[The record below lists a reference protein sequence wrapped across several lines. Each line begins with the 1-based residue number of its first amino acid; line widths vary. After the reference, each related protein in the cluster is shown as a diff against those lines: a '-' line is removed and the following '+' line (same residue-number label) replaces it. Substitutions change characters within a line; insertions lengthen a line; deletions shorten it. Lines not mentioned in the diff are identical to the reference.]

1 MVISKKQLKE
11 SALPSVQEVR
21 EAELEQE
28 SSQSGSHQLGGIASR
43 PRKAFSRGSTDTKTV
58 SRSDKAHSPT
68 ERASAGP
75 KEEAEEDSPAEQE
88 GEDPQGAELRES
100 SEEEATNQ
108 EEEWDTDL
116 EIDDAKQ
123 PRYPTEKTLYEEAC
137 KIFSVVPASYFL
149 RHMHDQELNLMHHG
163 LGTQGAK
170 ALSVPLVTNTSVL
183 NLNLSDNWLEGG
195 GGVAIAEMLKENC
208 YITASQQCKCAV
220 WKDRGTGFSKYP
232 RSYFLRH
239 MHDQELN
246 LMHHGLG
253 TQGAKA
259 LSVPLVTNTSVL
271 NLNLS
276 DNWLEG
282 GGGVAI
288 AEMLKENCYI
298 TGIDL
303 SDNKLGLAGA
313 QAVSAMLKE
322 NVTLVNINLC
332 GNEFDDHAA
341 TPLAEAFM
349 SNHKVQSIDLSHNL
363 MGEGAG
369 EVLGN
374 AIAENTGMKELNLSW
389 NCFREMGSIP
399 IAKGLGANI
408 FLRAVDLSYNG
419 FGKTG
424 AAALGEALKVN
435 NVLEHLNVSNNR
447 IPPEGAVRFAMG
459 LKENKTLKTLNFSR
473 NPMQSAGCYG
483 IIKSMQGNP
492 ESAIEFL
499 DFSGASLTKPHFQD
513 ITVNKDF
520 DDLHT
525 SVKEMF
531 PNLKVIHGGNADKF
545 RKTKAKHSPTQLSG
559 PLYKLKQHMKENS
572 LNLVDF
578 FERVDED
585 KSAVVTRREFQQ
597 GLVVSES
604 NRPVCKL
611 CTVMGWDCLLTGT
624 GAGIPSSKG
633 ELQQLM
639 DTLDKDKNGEID
651 LRGCASES
659 KKGWLQSL
667 FVHKVDP
674 RKDAHSNLLSKK
686 ESSNLYKIQW
696 LYCASL
702 TLSFTLSVHNVK
714 PECLQEYN
722 SLSKMLISRR
732 NQLLLEFSF
741 WNEPLPRAGP
751 SIYELRSYRLKPGTM
766 IEWGNNWARAIQH
779 RQENEE
785 AVGGFF
791 TQIGD
796 LYLVHHLWAYKD
808 LQSRAETRNSAW
820 LKPGW
825 DENVYYT
832 VPLIRSMESRIMIPL
847 KNSPL
852 Q

>member
-43 PRKAFSRGSTDTKTV
+43 PWKAFSRGSTDTKTV

-88 GEDPQGAELRES
+88 GEDPQGAKSRES

-123 PRYPTEKTLYEEAC
+123 PRYSTVKTLYEEAC
-137 KIFSVVPASYFL
+137 KIFAVVPASYFL

-163 LGTQGAK
+163 LGPQGAK

-183 NLNLSDNWLEGG
+183 NLNLSDNWLG
-195 GGVAIAEMLKENC
+195 
-208 YITASQQCKCAV
+208 
-220 WKDRGTGFSKYP
+220 
-232 RSYFLRH
+232 
-239 MHDQELN
+239 
-246 LMHHGLG
+246 
-253 TQGAKA
+253 
-259 LSVPLVTNTSVL
+259 
-271 NLNLS
+271 
-276 DNWLEG
+276 G

-313 QAVSAMLKE
+313 QAISAMLKE

-447 IPPEGAVRFAMG
+447 IPPEGAVRFATG

-499 DFSGASLTKPHFQD
+499 DFSD

-531 PNLKVIHGGNADKF
+531 PHLKVIHGGNTDEF

-578 FERVDED
+578 FERVDKD
-585 KSAVVTRREFQQ
+585 KSAVVTRREFEQ
-597 GLVVSES
+597 GLV
-604 NRPVCKL
+604 
-611 CTVMGWDCLLTGT
+611 

-639 DTLDKDKNGEID
+639 DTLDKEKNGEID
-651 LRGCASES
+651 LREEFE
-659 KKGWLQSL
+659 KSL
-667 FVHKVDP
+667 
-674 RKDAHSNLLSKK
+674 
-686 ESSNLYKIQW
+686 
-696 LYCASL
+696 
-702 TLSFTLSVHNVK
+702 
-714 PECLQEYN
+714 
-722 SLSKMLISRR
+722 
-732 NQLLLEFSF
+732 
-741 WNEPLPRAGP
+741 
-751 SIYELRSYRLKPGTM
+751 
-766 IEWGNNWARAIQH
+766 GNNTALR
-779 RQENEE
+779 
-785 AVGGFF
+785 
-791 TQIGD
+791 
-796 LYLVHHLWAYKD
+796 YLLAP
-808 LQSRAETRNSAW
+808 RF
-820 LKPGW
+820 
-825 DENVYYT
+825 
-832 VPLIRSMESRIMIPL
+832 
-847 KNSPL
+847 
-852 Q
+852 

>member
-1 MVISKKQLKE
+1 MWDCAPNSSRSTIFLRLHTNNHEDLRYEPGDHLGVFSGNHEDLVTSLLDKLEDAPPVNQIVKVEFLEERNTALGSNADCNCNDRVRSAAYSREPGKPKKYVQDVLREQLAELLYSTFEEQGGHVYVCGDVTMAGDVLKTIQNIVKLQGNMTLEDAGFYISKLRDENRYHEDIFGVTLRTYEVTNRLRSESIAFIEESKKDSDEGLPSGASGKGTPPGVQDVPYSLDVAGSNPGYSIADRGVPRGCPGGGFRSVRVSSAHCAPATPVVWPGTCGLACKLPGAALFSDTVAPRWLHALLSKLFRVFLDTMVISKKQLKE

-116 EIDDAKQ
+116 EID
-123 PRYPTEKTLYEEAC
+123 
-137 KIFSVVPASYFL
+137 
-149 RHMHDQELNLMHHG
+149 
-163 LGTQGAK
+163 
-170 ALSVPLVTNTSVL
+170 
-183 NLNLSDNWLEGG
+183 
-195 GGVAIAEMLKENC
+195 
-208 YITASQQCKCAV
+208 
-220 WKDRGTGFSKYP
+220 
-232 RSYFLRH
+232 
-239 MHDQELN
+239 
-246 LMHHGLG
+246 
-253 TQGAKA
+253 
-259 LSVPLVTNTSVL
+259 
-271 NLNLS
+271 
-276 DNWLEG
+276 
-282 GGGVAI
+282 
-288 AEMLKENCYI
+288 
-298 TGIDL
+298 
-303 SDNKLGLAGA
+303 
-313 QAVSAMLKE
+313 
-322 NVTLVNINLC
+322 
-332 GNEFDDHAA
+332 
-341 TPLAEAFM
+341 
-349 SNHKVQSIDLSHNL
+349 
-363 MGEGAG
+363 G

-499 DFSGASLTKPHFQD
+499 DFSD

-559 PLYKLKQHMKENS
+559 PLYKLKQHLKENS

-585 KSAVVTRREFQQ
+585 KSAVVTRREFEQ
-597 GLVVSES
+597 GLV
-604 NRPVCKL
+604 
-611 CTVMGWDCLLTGT
+611 
-624 GAGIPSSKG
+624 GAGIPSCKG

-651 LRGCASES
+651 LRQEPP
-659 KKGWLQSL
+659 LHVPQLYRLL
-667 FVHKVDP
+667 FD
-674 RKDAHSNLLSKK
+674 SNGISV
-686 ESSNLYKIQW
+686 QW

-722 SLSKMLISRR
+722 NLSA
-732 NQLLLEFSF
+732 E
-741 WNEPLPRAGP
+741 
-751 SIYELRSYRLKPGTM
+751 
-766 IEWGNNWARAIQH
+766 
-779 RQENEE
+779 
-785 AVGGFF
+785 V
-791 TQIGD
+791 
-796 LYLVHHLWAYKD
+796 
-808 LQSRAETRNSAW
+808 QSRLHSDQDYPCEIVGSWNTWAE
-820 LKPGW
+820 
-825 DENVYYT
+825 VQ
-832 VPLIRSMESRIMIPL
+832 SRLHSDQDYPCEIVGSWNTWYGEQDQAGEHTSQTQL
-847 KNSPL
+847 
-852 Q
+852 

>member
-43 PRKAFSRGSTDTKTV
+43 PWKAFSRGSTDTKTV

-88 GEDPQGAELRES
+88 GEDPQGAKSRES

-123 PRYPTEKTLYEEAC
+123 PRYSTVKTLYEEAC
-137 KIFSVVPASYFL
+137 KIFAVVPASYFL

-163 LGTQGAK
+163 LGPQGAK

-183 NLNLSDNWLEGG
+183 NLNLSDNWLG
-195 GGVAIAEMLKENC
+195 
-208 YITASQQCKCAV
+208 
-220 WKDRGTGFSKYP
+220 
-232 RSYFLRH
+232 
-239 MHDQELN
+239 
-246 LMHHGLG
+246 
-253 TQGAKA
+253 
-259 LSVPLVTNTSVL
+259 
-271 NLNLS
+271 
-276 DNWLEG
+276 G

-313 QAVSAMLKE
+313 QAISAMLKE

-363 MGEGAG
+363 MGEGAGTARQLLWGLHTAVNLAG

-447 IPPEGAVRFAMG
+447 IPPEGAVRFATG

-499 DFSGASLTKPHFQD
+499 DFSD

-531 PNLKVIHGGNADKF
+531 PHLKVIHGGNTDEF

-578 FERVDED
+578 FERVDKD
-585 KSAVVTRREFQQ
+585 KSAVVTRREFEQ
-597 GLVVSES
+597 GLV
-604 NRPVCKL
+604 
-611 CTVMGWDCLLTGT
+611 

-639 DTLDKDKNGEID
+639 DTLDKEKNGEID
-651 LRGCASES
+651 LSELN
-659 KKGWLQSL
+659 K
-667 FVHKVDP
+667 
-674 RKDAHSNLLSKK
+674 LLMS
-686 ESSNLYKIQW
+686 
-696 LYCASL
+696 
-702 TLSFTLSVHNVK
+702 
-714 PECLQEYN
+714 
-722 SLSKMLISRR
+722 
-732 NQLLLEFSF
+732 
-741 WNEPLPRAGP
+741 
-751 SIYELRSYRLKPGTM
+751 
-766 IEWGNNWARAIQH
+766 
-779 RQENEE
+779 
-785 AVGGFF
+785 
-791 TQIGD
+791 D
-796 LYLVHHLWAYKD
+796 
-808 LQSRAETRNSAW
+808 
-820 LKPGW
+820 
-825 DENVYYT
+825 
-832 VPLIRSMESRIMIPL
+832 
-847 KNSPL
+847 
-852 Q
+852 